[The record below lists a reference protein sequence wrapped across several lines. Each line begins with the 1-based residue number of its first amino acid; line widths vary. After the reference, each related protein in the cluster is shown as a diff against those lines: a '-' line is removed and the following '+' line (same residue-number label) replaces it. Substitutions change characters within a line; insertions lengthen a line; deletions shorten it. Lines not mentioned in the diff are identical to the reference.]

1 MKLVKNRNFNTE
13 FQIRNYTQKSSKRR
27 YSIIP
32 PKHGKN
38 FYMLKT
44 MNNSYNTIYNTDQS
58 NNIMKK
64 RRPKTSNPETSV
76 KDEPIYTANIKVFVD
91 DYNKMKKKL
100 FIDAKNI
107 EREDY

>member
-1 MKLVKNRNFNTE
+1 
-13 FQIRNYTQKSSKRR
+13 
-27 YSIIP
+27 
-32 PKHGKN
+32 
-38 FYMLKT
+38 MLKT

-100 FIDAKNI
+100 SFDYKRYRKRKLLTDDVIDELMDIRKEMQGFCFKNKFLG
-107 EREDY
+107 